1 MMKIE
6 RKSYGCLITV
16 FTNLKDIDMAS
27 EAKTRKAK
35 HTLYD
40 RGGMKSDGKC
50 KRTMMYQKR
59 QRMRLKRQ
67 TEALAAE
74 VLI

>member
-1 MMKIE
+1 
-6 RKSYGCLITV
+6 
-16 FTNLKDIDMAS
+16 MAS

-35 HTLYD
+35 RTLYD

-67 TEALAAE
+67 TEAVAAE